1 MTKAH
6 TFKDNFWSKLRV
18 ERNLTVKEVAEYL
31 GENEKKTSAY
41 FTGFILPNDNAIR
54 QLCDLFDVDYGAGNL
69 EFQHAHRQ
77 YVAEHKRTLKSS
89 AKATGKK
96 NKTINTVDDVIE
108 SLYGNL
114 SCKEF
119 IAIYDLIKGNES
131 SDVDPRRIIYN
142 KVDYDT
148 YNRINEIM
156 SKD

>member
-1 MTKAH
+1 MPKAH

-18 ERNLTVKEVAEYL
+18 ERNLTTKEIADYL
-31 GENEKKTSAY
+31 GEGEKKTSAY
-41 FTGFILPNDNAIR
+41 FTGFLLPDDNTIR
-54 QLCDLFDVDYGAGNL
+54 QLCDLFDVDFNTGNL

-89 AKATGKK
+89 AKTTTKQ
-96 NKTINTVDDVIE
+96 NKAINTVDDVIE

-119 IAIYDLIKGNES
+119 IDIYELVKGNGS
-131 SDVDPRRIIYN
+131 SDIDPRRIIYN

-148 YNRINEIM
+148 YNRINDIM
-156 SKD
+156 SKE

>member
-1 MTKAH
+1 MPKAH

-18 ERNLTVKEVAEYL
+18 ERNLTTKEIADYL
-31 GENEKKTSAY
+31 GEGEKKTSAY
-41 FTGFILPNDNAIR
+41 FTGFLLPDDNIIR
-54 QLCDLFDVDYGAGNL
+54 QLCDLFDVDFNTGNL

-89 AKATGKK
+89 AKAMGKK

-131 SDVDPRRIIYN
+131 SDIDPRRIIYN

-148 YNRINEIM
+148 YNRINDIM